1 MFYGYTLLGTSVI
14 LTIAG
19 IAMSF
24 SKKERERMQKRV
36 MTELPERSASLGSP
50 EALKTAQRRGYITFA
65 AGVILF
71 FIWLSFFG
79 PQTLAAL

>member
-1 MFYGYTLLGTSVI
+1 MFTGYTLLGMSII

-24 SKKERERMQKRV
+24 FRKERERMQKRV

-50 EALKTAQRRGYITFA
+50 EALKAAQHRGYITLA
-65 AGVILF
+65 AGIILF
-71 FIWLSFFG
+71 FIWLSF
-79 PQTLAAL
+79 LVLKR